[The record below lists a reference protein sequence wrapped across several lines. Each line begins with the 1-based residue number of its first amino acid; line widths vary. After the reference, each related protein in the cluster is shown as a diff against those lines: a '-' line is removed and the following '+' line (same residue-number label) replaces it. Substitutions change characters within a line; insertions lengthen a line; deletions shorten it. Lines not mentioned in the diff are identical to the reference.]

1 MKEEQKKLLVCLQ
14 TDFNTLWDK
23 FCDIFPDI
31 KSIFSNKELTKMG
44 VKYAAKYKA
53 LCDSQQEIIT
63 SACFFDEFI
72 SSLGNGN
79 QAKDFKEMVNGIGD
93 VIKIAQKHA
102 INNRNQSVFTKIKQT
117 IKDMIVTMDESP
129 LSNNSDYRNR
139 LNELLVFNWL
149 SECENIKVISIEKK
163 LENGK
168 SCDFECQ
175 HKDGTIVLLEVLS
188 INNLNVNKQDD
199 SKTFSAFINSKVKD
213 KFNDKTNRLS
223 FIPNIKI
230 IPILEYTE
238 GLENFKITVNDKFSL
253 KPFTVVKNK
262 IDESNEIYLG
272 DLEEISQQ
280 FLQQKRTNNGDISI
294 FT

>member
-1 MKEEQKKLLVCLQ
+1 MKEEQKKLLACLQ
-14 TDFNTLWDK
+14 TDFITLWDK
-23 FCDIFPDI
+23 FCEVFPDI
-31 KSIFSNKELTKMG
+31 RPMFSNKELTKLR
-44 VKYAAKYKA
+44 VKYAAKYKTI
-53 LCDSQQEIIT
+53 CDSQQETIT

-72 SSLGNGN
+72 SSLENGN
-79 QAKDFKEMVNGIGD
+79 QAKNFKELVNGVGD
-93 VIKIAQKHA
+93 VIKIVQKYA
-102 INNRNQSVFTKIKQT
+102 TNNRNQSVYTKIKQT
-117 IKDMIVTMDESP
+117 IKNMIVTMDESP

-188 INNLNVNKQDD
+188 INNLNVNKHYD
-199 SKTFSAFINSKVKD
+199 SKTFSAFINGKVKD

-223 FIPNIKI
+223 FIPDIKI

-253 KPFTVVKNK
+253 KPFTVIKNK
-262 IDESNEIYLG
+262 LNESSEIYLG

-280 FLQQKRTNNGDISI
+280 FRQQKRANDG
-294 FT
+294 